1 MPFAALLHLLLGMT
15 CAVHV
20 VRTGRSYYWI
30 FIILVFPLVGPLIY
44 VVAELL
50 PELLGTHAARQAAS
64 SARRILDPEKA
75 YREASRNPQISPT
88 AYNMCAL
95 AEACVERQSYDE
107 AVTLYRSALVG
118 VNAEAPDI
126 MEGLARAHFLKG
138 DMPEALAVLDD
149 LRAKNPDYRSAD
161 AHMIYARSLEALG
174 RHAEALDEYAALTRY
189 FSGEEARCRHA
200 LILRKVGR
208 LTEARALFEEIVR
221 AQKLAPTRYVKA
233 QREWIDVARANL
245 EA

>member
-1 MPFAALLHLLLGMT
+1 MPIAAVLHALLGVT

-20 VRTGRSYYWI
+20 VRTGRPYYWI
-30 FIILVFPLVGPLIY
+30 FIVLFFPLIGSLIY
-44 VVAELL
+44 VLAELL
-50 PELLGTHAARQAAS
+50 PDLFGTRAARQAAS
-64 SARRILDPEKA
+64 RARSILDPERA
-75 YREASRNPQISPT
+75 YREASRNLQISPT

-107 AVTLYRSALVG
+107 AITLYRGALTG
-118 VNAEAPDI
+118 VTADAPDI
-126 MEGLARAHFLKG
+126 MEGLARAHFLRG
-138 DMPEALAVLDD
+138 DLSEALAVLDD

-161 AHMIYARSLEALG
+161 AHMIYARSLEGLG

-208 LTEARALFEEIVR
+208 LADARLLFEEVVR
-221 AQKLAPTRYVKA
+221 AQKLAPTHYIRA
-233 QREWIDVARANL
+233 QREWIDLARANL
-245 EA
+245 EQ